1 VDGRRR
7 WWWWWWLRKKKI
19 IIDDTQIGHRQMPTL
34 DLGVSCR
41 ADSVPGHSV
50 CIPSV

>member
-1 VDGRRR
+1 MDGRHR
-7 WWWWWWLRKKKI
+7 WWWWWWLRKKKMI
-19 IIDDTQIGHRQMPTL
+19 VDDAQIGRRQMPTL

-41 ADSVPGHSV
+41 VDSVPGHSV

>member
-1 VDGRRR
+1 MIVD
-7 WWWWWWLRKKKI
+7 
-19 IIDDTQIGHRQMPTL
+19 DAQIGRRQMPML

-50 CIPSV
+50 CIPSM